1 MDSSS
6 LSHTLWNVKCSH
18 CHEYIELVLIR
29 I

>member
-6 LSHTLWNVKCSH
+6 LSHISWNAKCPH